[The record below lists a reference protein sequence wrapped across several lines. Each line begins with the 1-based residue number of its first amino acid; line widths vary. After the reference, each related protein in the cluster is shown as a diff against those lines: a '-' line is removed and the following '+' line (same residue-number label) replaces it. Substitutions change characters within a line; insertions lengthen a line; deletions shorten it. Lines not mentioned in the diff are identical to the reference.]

1 MVEPNSKHIQMA
13 LNVMTGKQPKVKAI
27 IDQTFKLEDTAKAY
41 DYLEQGHATG
51 KVIITN

>member
-1 MVEPNSKHIQMA
+1 MA
-13 LNVMTGKQPKVKAI
+13 IDVMKQQKVRAI
-27 IDQTFKLEDTAKAY
+27 IDRKFKLEGTAKAY